1 MNASAPRLEGEQPME
16 SRPLA
21 GGLRHIPNP
30 NRPTTD
36 KGSMTSPTIPQE
48 VPTVT
53 VFCRGCFDDFDI
65 SVAENDSIPA
75 GESYYCSDA
84 CVYAR
89 FL

>member
-1 MNASAPRLEGEQPME
+1 MTFGFP
-16 SRPLA
+16 
-21 GGLRHIPNP
+21 HDYPNP
-30 NRPTTD
+30 NVGKFDRVSMTTPTT
-36 KGSMTSPTIPQE
+36 PQE

-65 SVAENDSIPA
+65 SVAENDSIPT
-75 GESYYCSDA
+75 GDSYYCSDA